1 MSNNQTTEKITSIEH
16 EKPIEITKE
25 KNYVKLAFLSEQE
38 RKKRKE
44 FLPFNTKV
52 KMSYNQRYYE
62 KYNQENDKFTY
73 GCTLRAVA
81 YKNNI
86 NFNKGEIEDVL
97 NDVDTKSTY
106 YFDIDKISN
115 MEALN
120 GIIGQKTENKSKSLD
135 KEAGGSQNTYIEDAK
150 DMTLDQLCLALADD
164 DISVFKVGLTIKI
177 ETDDKEKLDKTIERI
192 IKRGKDRGVT
202 FARNI
207 FEQEQEHKH
216 LLTKLS
222 KYNHFYTDQNLADFL
237 PLYTDY
243 NINYNGCLFGYKLSN
258 GTPYFF
264 DLRRGANKTATII
277 ASAGA
282 GKSHMIK
289 KWIMNLINDGVKVI
303 IFDPKGEYN
312 FFEDKLTFEGKK
324 VAKNFYFSSKNSIDI
339 FKFSKD
345 LKNAKTAIYEFLK
358 SFTKEEHEAELDM
371 KVADYYQDKETEAL
385 NEVKKENEKMEKSK
399 TNESKKL
406 LTIEDVLD
414 KYINWDTFLEF
425 IKDEPYYKDIL
436 RITKGVEH
444 RGIFD
449 GNQTMTFDQP
459 LTVIN
464 LFDIKDGES
473 ISHLLVYLLNVLKH
487 DVHNKDQDLMLATD
501 EAYILLQNKKTN
513 RALTN
518 VTKIGRGYNTYMTFI
533 TQDIDDMQDEA
544 IKILNNSATKI
555 FLRSE
560 ALQAEQIM
568 NAFKLNQDMKNTIIN
583 QNLGQALIIQ
593 KLTDGQSIDHV
604 QITATEEEKNLFKF

>member
-1 MSNNQTTEKITSIEH
+1 MSNNKITEEPNSIEL
-16 EKPIEITKE
+16 EKPIEIIKE
-25 KNYVKLAFLSEQE
+25 NNIAKFAFLSLQE
-38 RKKRKE
+38 REKRKE
-44 FLPFNTKV
+44 YVTFNPQVKV
-52 KMSYNQRYYE
+52 FYNQRYYE
-62 KYNQENDKFTY
+62 KYNQETDKYTY
-73 GCTLRAVA
+73 GCTLRAVN
-81 YKNNI
+81 YKHNV
-86 NFNKGEIEDVL
+86 NFSNGEIEDIL

-115 MEALN
+115 MDALS
-120 GIIGQKTENKSKSLD
+120 GIIGQKTENKSKVHD
-135 KEAGGSQNTYIEDAK
+135 KDAGGSQNTYVEEAQDT
-150 DMTLDQLCLALADD
+150 TLNELCIDLANDD
-164 DISVFKVGLTIKI
+164 VSVFKVGLTIKV
-177 ETDDKEKLDKTIERI
+177 ETDNKEKLDKTIERI
-192 IKRGKDRGVT
+192 IKRGRDRGIT

-216 LLTKLS
+216 LLTRLS

-243 NINYNGCLFGYKLSN
+243 NINYSGCLLGYKLSN

-282 GKSHMIK
+282 GKSHTIK
-289 KWIMNLINDGVKVI
+289 KWITNLINDGVKVI
-303 IFDPKGEYN
+303 IFDPKGEYT
-312 FFEDKLTFEGKK
+312 FFEEKLTFEGKK
-324 VAKNFYFSSKNSIDI
+324 VAKNFYFSNTNSIDI

-358 SFTKEEHEAELDM
+358 SFTKEDHEAELDM
-371 KVADYYQDKETEAL
+371 KVADYFHDMETEAIK
-385 NEVKKENEKMEKSK
+385 EVEKENAKLEKSK
-399 TNESKKL
+399 SNDSKKL
-406 LTIEDVLD
+406 LTIEDVLE
-414 KYINWDTFLEF
+414 KFINWDTFLEF

-444 RGIFD
+444 RGIFN
-449 GNQTMTFDQP
+449 GTQKMTFDQP
-459 LTVIN
+459 LTVIS

-473 ISHLLVYLLNVLKH
+473 VSHLLVYLLNILKH
-487 DVHNKDQDLMLATD
+487 EVHNKDQDLMLVTD
-501 EAYILLQNKKTN
+501 EAYVLLQNRRTN

-518 VTKIGRGYNTYMTFI
+518 ITKIGRGYNTYMTFI
-533 TQDIDDMQDEA
+533 TQDLEDMQDEA

-568 NAFKLNQDMKNTIIN
+568 TAFKLNQDMKNTIIN
-583 QNLGQALIIQ
+583 QNLGQALILQ

-604 QITATEEEKNLFKF
+604 QITATEEEKGLFKF